1 LPADPDGFGNKED
14 EKMANTSET
23 SSNVTSG
30 SSGKRRRTDGL
41 TYLGP
46 KDAQFDLYIL
56 GAVGVF
62 IGDFRRI
69 WRPDDMPQD
78 EVEDDPSLQSEVH
91 LKIDKSAADKISDQ
105 VTQFHLRGYDETA
118 LTTTMIK
125 YLAPFD
131 AYVHRSGP
139 AVVASLCREKWKLA
153 KQGPTVPTTQGYT
166 YDWEIVPDAT
176 YMVSVNMFE
185 QDLREDLR
193 TPTFAWVLAEPY
205 GVAPYLTVEYKC
217 SQKSGKDS
225 EARSQI
231 AVASMLWINER
242 RKLKEA
248 LGTNPSDTTDL
259 RHYSLIVNSLSFS
272 IWLTKFN
279 GKAYSVEQIDVGS
292 FNFAEG
298 VEKYVVWWN
307 AIHKWGL
314 GPNARSFKRDV
325 ELLWKKVDSPDLE
338 LTPPLTVEQ

>member
-1 LPADPDGFGNKED
+1 
-14 EKMANTSET
+14 MANRSET
-23 SSNVTSG
+23 SSNLTSG
-30 SSGKRRRTDGL
+30 SSGERRRTDGL
-41 TYLGP
+41 TYLSP
-46 KDAQFDLYIL
+46 KNAKFDLYIL

-62 IGDFRRI
+62 IKDDRLNL
-69 WRPDDMPQD
+69 RPDEMPQD
-78 EVEDDPSLQSEVH
+78 GTQDNASLQSEVH
-91 LKIDKSAADKISDQ
+91 LKIDESAADQISDQ
-105 VTQFHLRGYDETA
+105 VAQFHLRKYDESA
-118 LTTTMIK
+118 LTTVMIK
-125 YLAPFD
+125 YLAPSD
-131 AYVHRSGP
+131 AYVKRTGP
-139 AVVASLCREKWKLA
+139 VVVVSLCREKWKHA

-166 YDWEIVPDAT
+166 YDWEIAPDAT
-176 YMVSVNMFE
+176 YMVSVNMFD
-185 QDLREDLR
+185 QDLRENLQ
-193 TPTFAWVLAEPY
+193 TPTIGWVLAEPY

-217 SQKSGKDS
+217 SENTGKDS

-279 GKAYSVEQIDVGS
+279 GKKYSVEHIDVGS

-325 ELLWKKVDSPDLE
+325 ELLWRKVDSAGLE
-338 LTPPLTVEQ
+338 LTLPLTVEQ